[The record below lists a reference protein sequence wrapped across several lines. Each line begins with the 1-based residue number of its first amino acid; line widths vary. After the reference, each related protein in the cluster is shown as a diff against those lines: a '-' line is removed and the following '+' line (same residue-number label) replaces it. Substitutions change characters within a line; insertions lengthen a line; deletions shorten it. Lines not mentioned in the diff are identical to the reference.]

1 MNRAKAIGFATLMT
15 TIVVAIPLVAVRA
28 AHPSPKSVQI
38 TVQGFTDAKSWRF
51 SPSVIRA
58 TYGDTVHVHFE
69 AVGAGHGFRIQGRPV
84 DLTAYP
90 GLPQEAVFVADWV
103 GGKEFYCTFD
113 CGMGHAQMSGMIVVT
128 RGPETPQ

>member
-1 MNRAKAIGFATLMT
+1 MNRAKAIGFVAVIATLL
-15 TIVVAIPLVAVRA
+15 VAIPVVAVRSA
-28 AHPSPKSVQI
+28 RPASKSVNV
-38 TVQGFTDAKSWRF
+38 TVQGFTDAKVWRF

-69 AVGAGHGFRIQGRPV
+69 AVGAGHGFRIQGKPV

-113 CGMGHAQMSGMIVVT
+113 CGMGHGQMSGMIVVT
-128 RGPETPQ
+128 R

>member
-1 MNRAKAIGFATLMT
+1 MNRARTIGLVAIIAT
-15 TIVVAIPLVAVRA
+15 TIVAVPLVAARAVR
-28 AHPSPKSVQI
+28 HPSRSVNV
-38 TVQGFTDAKSWRF
+38 TVQGFTDAKAWRF

-58 TYGDTVHVHFE
+58 TYGDTIHVHFE
-69 AVGAGHGFRIQGRPV
+69 AVGAGHGFRIQGKPV

-128 RGPETPQ
+128 R

>member
-1 MNRAKAIGFATLMT
+1 MNRAKAIGLVASIATVA
-15 TIVVAIPLVAVRA
+15 VVVPLLAVRA
-28 AHPSPKSVQI
+28 AHPATRSVHF
-38 TVQGFTDAKSWRF
+38 TVLGFTDAKQWRF
-51 SPSVIRA
+51 SPAVIRA

-113 CGMGHAQMSGMIVVT
+113 CWMGHAQMSGMIVV
-128 RGPETPQ
+128 RR